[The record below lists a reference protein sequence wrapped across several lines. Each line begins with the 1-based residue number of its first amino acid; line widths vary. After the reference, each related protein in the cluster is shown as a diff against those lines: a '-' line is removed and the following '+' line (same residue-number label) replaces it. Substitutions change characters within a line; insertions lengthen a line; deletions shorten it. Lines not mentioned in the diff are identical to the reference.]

1 MERDREVVSCQA
13 NGLRSREKYTWS
25 GKGYG
30 DWLKPY
36 ERYVMAQFKFSKPED
51 IEEERQKAIQ

>member
-13 NGLRSREKYTWS
+13 NGLRSRTGWS
-25 GKGYG
+25 HKGYG